1 MSVVHGDYRTG
12 NFLYRG
18 EHIDGILDWEMAH
31 FGDPLEDL
39 AWSFMP
45 AWQWARDGKA
55 GGIVDADG
63 RRCASG
69 RQRSGLRVDRAALRW
84 WQVFSCV
91 KAQGI
96 WLTGAREFAD
106 GRAQDIMLAFTSYW
120 LINAQDRFLL
130 QALGRL

>member
-1 MSVVHGDYRTG
+1 
-12 NFLYRG
+12 
-18 EHIDGILDWEMAH
+18 
-31 FGDPLEDL
+31 
-39 AWSFMP
+39 MP

-55 GGIVDADG
+55 GGIADEAEAL
-63 RRCASG
+63 RVWEA
-69 RQRSGLRVDRAALRW
+69 RSGLTVDRVALHW

-130 QALGRL
+130 AALGRME